1 MGGKDKPNPK
11 VQLLIFIVKALTLAI
26 WFATLVSFLLAK
38 PGAQNKNVLTYLLT
52 GSTQLKLTEMEMLHM
67 QDVRTWFL
75 VLELASFVWVI
86 PQDVYPGRRTSVI
99 ILLLTLGF
107 VTITLLRFDTVWN
120 YMHHVLFRN
129 QLWIL
134 PIDSY
139 LIEHF
144 FDTFFPAV
152 VSGFGIWILLWLKT
166 LLPVS
171 SFSNSKM

>member
-1 MGGKDKPNPK
+1 
-11 VQLLIFIVKALTLAI
+11 
-26 WFATLVSFLLAK
+26 
-38 PGAQNKNVLTYLLT
+38 
-52 GSTQLKLTEMEMLHM
+52 M

-144 FDTFFPAV
+144 FDTFLPAV

-166 LLPVS
+166 LLPILAIVECNHHAGAGVRKLKKQFAS
-171 SFSNSKM
+171 RFMISLLLC

>member
-1 MGGKDKPNPK
+1 MGGENKPNPK
-11 VQLLIFIVKALTLAI
+11 VQLLVFIVKALTLAI
-26 WFATLVSFLLAK
+26 WFATLVSFLLAE

-67 QDVRTWFL
+67 QDVRAWFL

-86 PQDVYPGRRTSVI
+86 PQQDVYPGRRLSVV
-99 ILLLTLGF
+99 ILSLTLGF

-120 YMHHVLFRN
+120 CIHHVLFRN

-134 PIDSY
+134 PSDSY

-144 FDTFFPAV
+144 FETFLPAM

-166 LLPVS
+166 LLPMS
-171 SFSNSKM
+171 SNSKI

>member
-52 GSTQLKLTEMEMLHM
+52 GSTQLKLTETEMLHM

-86 PQDVYPGRRTSVI
+86 PQDVY
-99 ILLLTLGF
+99 L
-107 VTITLLRFDTVWN
+107 DEE
-120 YMHHVLFRN
+120 
-129 QLWIL
+129 Q
-134 PIDSY
+134 
-139 LIEHF
+139 
-144 FDTFFPAV
+144 A
-152 VSGFGIWILLWLKT
+152 
-166 LLPVS
+166 
-171 SFSNSKM
+171 